1 MKHIPL
7 FFPFEQVVFGRGLVA
22 DVRFVGRVT
31 CTREFGF
38 GSTSQPA

>member
-7 FFPFEQVVFGRGLVA
+7 FFPFEQVVFGRGFVA